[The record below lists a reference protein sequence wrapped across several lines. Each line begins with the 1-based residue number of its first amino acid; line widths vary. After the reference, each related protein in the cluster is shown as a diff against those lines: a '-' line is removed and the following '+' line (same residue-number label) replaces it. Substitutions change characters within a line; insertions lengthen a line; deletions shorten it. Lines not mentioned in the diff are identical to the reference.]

1 MKKKIHLTEH
11 IPGLDD
17 YELKPHYDFD
27 YSKAKPN
34 RFAGRVKLTHGGKR
48 PGSGRKSAPAPVVRK
63 TITLTQPQVDYL
75 LKLDSNVSRAVR
87 KLIDAAPRK
96 SSRS

>member
-1 MKKKIHLTEH
+1 MKKKIFLTEH

-34 RFAGRVKLTHGGKR
+34 RFAPGGKR
-48 PGSGRKSAPAPVVRK
+48 PGAGRKSAPEPIVRK
-63 TITLTQPQVDYL
+63 TITLTQPQVNYL
-75 LKLDSNVSRAVR
+75 RRLDTNLSRAIR
-87 KLIDAAPRK
+87 KLIDAAKP
-96 SSRS
+96 SRS

>member
-34 RFAGRVKLTHGGKR
+34 RFAGRVILTRGGKR
-48 PGSGRKSAPAPVVRK
+48 TNGERKLASPPTVRK
-63 TITLTQPQVDYL
+63 TITLTRPQLAYL
-75 LKLDSNVSRAVR
+75 RKLDDNLSRAIG
-87 KLIDAAPRK
+87 KLIDAAK
-96 SSRS
+96 